1 MNNGTR
7 LFILATVATLILTGM
22 AMRPSYAEQ
31 PQTLTIAA
39 ANSLKDSLRVI
50 LPLFEKQQGNVEVR
64 VVWGPS
70 QSLRDQIQQ
79 GAPIDVFLPSSIEE
93 IDALET
99 KGLTLPGTKHV
110 YAQTALVLITQSAL
124 PTKVS
129 SLSDL
134 SKPEVRRIAL
144 GNPKTSSVGKFA
156 AEALKKTRL
165 ADSVKSRYVYGDHS
179 GAVLELVATGE
190 AEVGLVYRTDAIR
203 HKRVQILMEFP
214 PDTHTPILYGL
225 GTVWTAK
232 NPTLAQRFQEFMI
245 SPAIQDILKSYG
257 FDRPSSELNTVNR

>member
-1 MNNGTR
+1 MNNAIR
-7 LFILATVATLILTGM
+7 LVILGAVALLTLTDMGARL
-22 AMRPSYAEQ
+22 SYAER
-31 PQTLTIAA
+31 PQTFTIAA

-50 LPLFEKQQGNVEVR
+50 LPLFEKEQGNVEVR

-110 YAQTALVLITQSAL
+110 YAETALVLISQSAF
-124 PTKVS
+124 PMKVS
-129 SLSDL
+129 SLNDL
-134 SKPEVRRIAL
+134 AQTAVRRIAL

-165 ADSVKSRYVYGDHS
+165 EDSLKSRYVYGDHS
-179 GAVLELVATGE
+179 GAVLDLVAAGE

-203 HKRVQILMEFP
+203 HKKVQILMEFL
-214 PDTHTPILYGL
+214 PDTHSPILYGL
-225 GTVWTAK
+225 GTVWTSN
-232 NPTLAQRFQEFMI
+232 NPSLAQRFHQFMV

-257 FDRPSSELNTVNR
+257 FVRPSSALNTVNR

>member
-1 MNNGTR
+1 MNNGIR
-7 LFILATVATLILTGM
+7 LVSLMVVATLALAGIET
-22 AMRPSYAEQ
+22 RPSYAEP

-50 LPLFEKQQGNVEVR
+50 LPLFEKEQGNVNVR

-70 QSLRDQIQQ
+70 QILRDQIQQ

-124 PTKVS
+124 PAKVS
-129 SLSDL
+129 SLHDL
-134 SKPEVRRIAL
+134 AQSAVRRIAL

-156 AEALKKTRL
+156 AEALKTTRL
-165 ADSVKSRYVYGDHS
+165 TESVKSRYVYGDHS
-179 GAVLELVATGE
+179 GAVLDLVAAGE

-203 HKRVQILMEFP
+203 HKKVQILMEFP
-214 PDTHTPILYGL
+214 PNTHTPILYGL
-225 GTVWTAK
+225 GTVWTSK
-232 NPTLAQRFQEFMI
+232 HPSLAQRFHEFMV
-245 SPAIQDILKSYG
+245 SPTIQEILKSYG

>member
-1 MNNGTR
+1 MSNGIR
-7 LFILATVATLILTGM
+7 LVILTAVATLSLTGLGT
-22 AMRPSYAEQ
+22 RPLYAES

-110 YAQTALVLITQSAL
+110 YAQTALVLITQSAI

-129 SLSDL
+129 SLNDL
-134 SKPEVRRIAL
+134 SEPDIRRIAL

-156 AEALKKTRL
+156 AEALKRTRL
-165 ADSVKSRYVYGDHS
+165 HDSVKSRYLYGDHS
-179 GAVLELVATGE
+179 GAVLELVAAGE

-203 HKRVQILMEFP
+203 HKKVHIVAEIP
-214 PDTHTPILYGL
+214 PNTHTPILYGL
-225 GTVWTAK
+225 GTVWTSK
-232 NPTLAQRFQEFMI
+232 NPSLARRFHEFII
-245 SPAIQDILKSYG
+245 SPTIQDILKSYG

>member
-1 MNNGTR
+1 MDNGIR
-7 LFILATVATLILTGM
+7 LVSLTVVATLALAGIKT
-22 AMRPSYAEQ
+22 RPSYAEH
-31 PQTLTIAA
+31 PQTFTIAA

-50 LPLFEKQQGNVEVR
+50 LPLFEKQQGNVDVR

-70 QSLRDQIQQ
+70 QILRDQIQQ
-79 GAPIDVFLPSSIEE
+79 GAPVDVFLPSSIEE

-129 SLSDL
+129 SLNDL
-134 SKPEVRRIAL
+134 SAPEVRRIAL

-165 ADSVKSRYVYGDHS
+165 EDRVKSR
-179 GAVLELVATGE
+179 
-190 AEVGLVYRTDAIR
+190 
-203 HKRVQILMEFP
+203 
-214 PDTHTPILYGL
+214 
-225 GTVWTAK
+225 
-232 NPTLAQRFQEFMI
+232 
-245 SPAIQDILKSYG
+245 
-257 FDRPSSELNTVNR
+257 